1 VCPSLYQIVDI
12 LNLDILNFHCVKSW
26 NYIKEHMYGP
36 LMDNSK
42 PLTALTSKILLLK
55 GETGELRK
63 SSLMKHLGIAM
74 LPILSL
80 FLLYHVIS
88 VNASDPSLTEILNNL
103 GFTNLAQ
110 TNIETFPPGTY
121 NITIYAEFAQYPN
134 ENELS
139 HYKINTSSFTVI
151 FSGPEGGSGYIFPPI
166 TKTFTVNY
174 QFGLSLS
181 RTFSYPY
188 RYYTESSRNPDGA
201 QYAKVYKNLD
211 NPGIFLIGFDERTYC
226 DETGDKDYNDMVFSL
241 QLQHYLS
248 VISPY
253 DTPSGEGWYYNGTKA
268 FASLA
273 NDVID
278 YGNGTRAIFTH
289 WSGDASGTNHSK
301 SEPIY
306 MDQNKTAIA
315 NWKIQHLATF
325 TQTNLDSS
333 ASSTVV
339 TVNGINKTFSELLYA
354 IWIDSNAV
362 ISYSYSNVSS
372 STTGKRFTLTSIT
385 GPTSPITVTNPVT
398 ITGNYK
404 TQYYL
409 TVTSPYGSPTP
420 TSRWFDTGTSVTAS
434 IITPWVGPTGTRYLC
449 TGWTGTGSVPTSGTL
464 STINFAIN
472 QPSSITWNWKTQ
484 YLLTVFTDPAG
495 LNPQPTRNPSGE
507 PGDSWWYEAS
517 ADVTLTAQSVINYTF
532 SNWDIDGTSKG
543 SGVNPITINMNTPHT
558 ATAHYSSP
566 FSVSIYPLSASI
578 NVGSSV
584 SLTSTISGGKSPYT
598 CQWYLNN
605 APISGATSNSWAF
618 TPATS
623 GIYYVHLKVIDA
635 VGNTA
640 QSETARVSVSSVP
653 VGGYSI
659 SLARR
664 TTTSDI
670 AAYTTLIALFAAAL
684 SLTKRKRK

>member
-1 VCPSLYQIVDI
+1 
-12 LNLDILNFHCVKSW
+12 
-26 NYIKEHMYGP
+26 
-36 LMDNSK
+36 
-42 PLTALTSKILLLK
+42 
-55 GETGELRK
+55 
-63 SSLMKHLGIAM
+63 MKHLGIVM
-74 LPILSL
+74 LPVFSL
-80 FLLYHVIS
+80 FLLYHVIP

-110 TNIETFPPGTY
+110 TNIETFSPGTY

-139 HYKINTSSFTVI
+139 HYKINTSSFSVI

-268 FASLA
+268 FTSLA
-273 NDVID
+273 NDIID

-325 TQTNLDSS
+325 SQTNLDSS

-339 TVNGINKTFSELLYA
+339 TANGINKTFSELPYA
-354 IWIDSNAV
+354 IWVDSNAV

-420 TSRWFDTGTSVTAS
+420 TSRWFDTGTSLTAS
-434 IITPWVGPTGTRYLC
+434 IITPWAGPTGIRYLC

-484 YLLTVFTDPAG
+484 YLLTVLTDPAG

-517 ADVTLTAQSVINYTF
+517 TDVTLIAQSVINYTF

-543 SGVNPITINMNTPHT
+543 SGVNPVTINMNTPHT
-558 ATAHYSSP
+558 ATAHYSPP

-578 NVGSSV
+578 SV
-584 SLTSTISGGKSPYT
+584 SSPVSFTSTISGGKSPYT
-598 CQWYLNN
+598 CQWYLDNN
-605 APISGATSNSWAF
+605 PVPGTNSTTWTFKPTSK
-618 TPATS
+618 
-623 GIYYVHLKVIDA
+623 GIYYIYLKVAD
-635 VGNTA
+635 VMGKTA
-640 QSETARVSVSSVP
+640 QSETAKITVAIIP
-653 VGGYSI
+653 VGGQSYQI
-659 SLARR
+659 QAQTRNE
-664 TTTSDI
+664 
-670 AAYTTLIALFAAAL
+670 TLIPYVALA
-684 SLTKRKRK
+684 SVLTMISIKMRRKKRKH